1 MVYAGDGGSGCHRH
15 SHWGR
20 RGEVV
25 AVTLVVPV
33 GAMRVAVM
41 EIGFTAVNVIGQG
54 KEGGGA
60 VGSRGGE
67 DSGGGRSDEGDG
79 GWQNRHSWLC
89 RGATCCVSACRWPYV
104 YNNNS

>member
-1 MVYAGDGGSGCHRH
+1 MVYAGDGGGGRHHH

-20 RGEVV
+20 CGEVV

-41 EIGFTAVNVIGQG
+41 EIGFTAINIVGQG

-60 VGSRGGE
+60 IGSRGGE
-67 DSGGGRSDEGDG
+67 DSSGGRSDEGDG
-79 GWQNRHSWLC
+79 SWQNCHSRLC
-89 RGATCCVSACRWPYV
+89 RGATCCVSACRRPYV